1 MRTSIIAGLLATG
14 ALALPEPQLGK
25 GKGKLGGGG
34 AVGGCKKVTL
44 IYARGTTEFGT
55 MGQTVGPA
63 LQRALQAKF
72 PGQVSVM
79 GVQYP
84 ADMGGAVSGA
94 INPAAVCDLGF
105 KKRSNNRQA
114 KGAIDMAKKARSVL
128 QRCPDSRIVLSG
140 YSQGAE
146 QVHGALAKSNLGELG
161 AKIAVCRYPIR
172 RYLLTY

>member
-1 MRTSIIAGLLATG
+1 
-14 ALALPEPQLGK
+14 
-25 GKGKLGGGG
+25 
-34 AVGGCKKVTL
+34 
-44 IYARGTTEFGT
+44 

-94 INPAAVCDLGF
+94 INPSGVCGSAYYG
-105 KKRSNNRQA
+105 RSDQRQA
-114 KGAIDMAKKARSVL
+114 KGAKDMAKKARSVME
-128 QRCPDSRIVLSG
+128 RCPSSKIILSG

-146 QVHGALAKSNLGELG
+146 QVHGALGKSNLGELG
-161 AKIAVCRYPIR
+161 AKIAVCRVLHR
-172 RYLLTY
+172 V

>member
-1 MRTSIIAGLLATG
+1 MRSSILAGLLAAG
-14 ALALPEPQLGK
+14 AMALPEPQLGK
-25 GKGKLGGGG
+25 GKGKGKPSGGGG
-34 AVGGCKKVTL
+34 VGGCKKVTL

-94 INPAAVCDLGF
+94 INPSGVY
-105 KKRSNNRQA
+105 R
-114 KGAIDMAKKARSVL
+114 L
-128 QRCPDSRIVLSG
+128 QL
-140 YSQGAE
+140 
-146 QVHGALAKSNLGELG
+146 
-161 AKIAVCRYPIR
+161 
-172 RYLLTY
+172 